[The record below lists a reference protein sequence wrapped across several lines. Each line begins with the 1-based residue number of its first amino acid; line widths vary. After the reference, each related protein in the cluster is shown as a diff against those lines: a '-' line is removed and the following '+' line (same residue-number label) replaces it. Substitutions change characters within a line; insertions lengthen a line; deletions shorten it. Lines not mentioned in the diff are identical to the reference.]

1 MNYEKDMEL
10 KIFLRSGV
18 KSAVILALWFCGC
31 SDHNTTVRVDLP
43 EYKPTLIIQSAA
55 SPLSG
60 GEALIR
66 WSLPL
71 RGQPGEVPPF
81 PDLAV
86 FLLADGARVGQFT
99 AVPDSAGYFII
110 PPEKLDMRQGVGYSI
125 EVDFDDTDE
134 NLFSGMSY
142 LPPEPVMKDVEAK
155 GADRPEL
162 FRLSFSTGATDGAI
176 RATSVAITLIDNN
189 GNRLD
194 GQGLLPFLGS
204 DELTYV
210 DEGNIPERDFNGIYR
225 RVYLDQAGDVA
236 YSEYVDVRMAYLSAE
251 LAAFYKEVEEINYFG
266 ETIFQTVRPIYS
278 NIEGAVGVFGVYNE
292 AGGEIEVTD

>member
-18 KSAVILALWFCGC
+18 KFAVILALWFCGC

-43 EYKPTLIIQSAA
+43 EYKPKLIIQSSA

-60 GEALIR
+60 AEALIR

-86 FLLADGARVGQFT
+86 FLLADGERVGQFT

-110 PPEKLDMRQGVGYSI
+110 QPEKLDMRQGVGYSI
-125 EVDFDDTDE
+125 EVDFEGTDKH
-134 NLFSGMSY
+134 LFSGMSY
-142 LPPEPVMKDVEAK
+142 LPPVPVMKDVEAK
-155 GADRPEL
+155 STDRPEL
-162 FRLSFSTGATDGAI
+162 FLLSFTMGGVDGAI
-176 RATSVAITLIDNN
+176 GATSVAITLIDKN

-204 DELTYV
+204 DELAYV
-210 DEGNIPERDFNGIYR
+210 DEGNIPARNFDGIYR
-225 RVYLDQAGDVA
+225 RVYLDQSGEVV
-236 YSEYVDVRMAYLSAE
+236 YSESVDVRVAYLSAE
-251 LAAFYKEVEEINYFG
+251 LAAFYREVEEINYFG

-278 NIEGAVGVFGVYNE
+278 NFEGAVGVFGVYNE